1 MRWVTGGCNVKRLS
15 VVQMDC
21 RVKPGNDSLEEE
33 GRLPHPA
40 LSLPVGAGRHSS
52 AGEREKIGSASC
64 CKGLFVLAQSVW
76 VAAMAQQVP
85 QEWTLPLRLATSI
98 PEYPVLPAG

>member
-1 MRWVTGGCNVKRLS
+1 MRWVTGGCNVKRPS

-64 CKGLFVLAQSVW
+64 CKVLFVLAQSVC

-85 QEWTLPLRLATSI
+85 LEWTSSLRLARSNLD
-98 PEYPVLPAG
+98 YPA